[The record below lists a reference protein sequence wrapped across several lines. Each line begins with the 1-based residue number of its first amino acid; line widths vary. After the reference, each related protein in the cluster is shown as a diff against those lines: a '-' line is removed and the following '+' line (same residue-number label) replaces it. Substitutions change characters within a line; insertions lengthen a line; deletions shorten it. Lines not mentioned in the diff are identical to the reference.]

1 MDLFHLI
8 NHKGRGF
15 SWVIVLSPRHVS
27 LMGYFWILDILEKG
41 SSSSMC
47 LSSIHKLL
55 FSLST
60 IIYWDLLV
68 DTRDHKI
75 VDSVSVLSCKVT
87 KGDIASF
94 SSLDSRDGF
103 GNKDAISVA
112 SDLKVFLNG
121 PIAVRKLY
129 TEEVRSVHSD
139 DEEYGKKKR
148 KKITTWY
155 LQKQETVVLYSCEAE
170 FMDSTKMFGR
180 FKFKEIKNLIG
191 VQDFSKCDFKLM
203 GKNVGLS
210 LKENE
215 T

>member
-8 NHKGRGF
+8 NHKVRGF

-41 SSSSMC
+41 LSSSMC
-47 LSSIHKLL
+47 LSWIHKLL
-55 FSLST
+55 FSFST

-68 DTRDHKI
+68 DTGDHKI
-75 VDSVSVLSCKVT
+75 VDSVSVMSCKVT

-112 SDLKVFLNG
+112 SDLKVFLNW
-121 PIAVRKLY
+121 PIAVGKLY
-129 TEEVRSVHSD
+129 IEEVRSVHSD
-139 DEEYGKKKR
+139 DEERGKKKR
-148 KKITTWY
+148 KRKTWY
-155 LQKQETVVLYSCEAE
+155 LQKEETVVLCSCEAE
-170 FMDSTKMFGR
+170 FMVSTKMFR
-180 FKFKEIKNLIG
+180 FKFKEIRSLIG
-191 VQDFSKCDFKLM
+191 VQDFSKSDLKLM

-210 LKENE
+210 LKEKE